1 MKMLSAI
8 YENELTDAGLATLVL
23 RCYKYFWLPVFNI
36 VICYLFG
43 FLLSGTHG
51 TTLKNEY

>member
-8 YENELTDAGLATLVL
+8 YENELTDAGLSTLVL

-43 FLLSGTHG
+43 FLLSETRG